1 MEMPAAASFQLY
13 EHLLQFQFF
22 QGLSRSELL
31 QIAGNTKFGFQ
42 KTAKG
47 KTVVREYDNCHQLL
61 FLISGRLS
69 YTTQSDTHSYALTE
83 HLAAPWLLQ
92 PEALFG
98 AATQFTATVTTETD
112 CHFITLS
119 KDEVMRLLDD
129 FLIIRLNLLNLLST
143 QVQRRSRRS
152 WRRAPADVQ
161 QLIVRFLLDR
171 CVYPAGPKEV
181 AILMRQLAQELNATR
196 LEVSQALNSM
206 QDAGLLTLRR
216 GRIVIPLM
224 EHLVM

>member
-1 MEMPAAASFQLY
+1 MIWIGRAHKIGIFRVERMNEILKFVRVFVDKILN
-13 EHLLQFQFF
+13 
-22 QGLSRSELL
+22 RDIELGG
-31 QIAGNTKFGFQ
+31 AVDV
-42 KTAKG
+42 AHD
-47 KTVVREYDNCHQLL
+47 V
-61 FLISGRLS
+61 
-69 YTTQSDTHSYALTE
+69 TE
-83 HLAAPWLLQ
+83 HLSAPWLLQ

-119 KDEVMRLLDD
+119 KDEVLRLLDD

-143 QVQRRSRRS
+143 QVQRRSRHS

-181 AILMRQLAQELNATR
+181 SILMRQLARELNATR
-196 LEVSQALNSM
+196 LEVSEALNSM